1 MATQPQVPA
10 VEVVEVVE
18 PPAAE
23 INYFTSDEEEEDDSE
38 DEISFITLSSVT
50 IKSEDSSR
58 SGEPDEYDPET
69 GLDDDSFVVNDM

>member
-1 MATQPQVPA
+1 VVIPPQVPA

-50 IKSEDSSR
+50 I
-58 SGEPDEYDPET
+58 
-69 GLDDDSFVVNDM
+69 